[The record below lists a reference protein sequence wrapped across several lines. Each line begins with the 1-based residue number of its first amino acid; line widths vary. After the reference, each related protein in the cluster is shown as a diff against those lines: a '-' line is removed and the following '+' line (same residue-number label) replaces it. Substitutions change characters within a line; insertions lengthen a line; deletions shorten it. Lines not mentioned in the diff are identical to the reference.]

1 MSTSG
6 VDRTDLN
13 PEDAYDVDL
22 RRIDPEERNSLRKGG
37 INSQQGRVEKRMK
50 AARSA
55 GRFKQSALVDQPLR
69 EDGRPYKYGG
79 VVPGAGDK
87 IGRQGGYGYAE
98 KPKSLFGKFTG
109 F

>member
-37 INSQQGRVEKRMK
+37 INSQQGRVEKEG
-50 AARSA
+50 
-55 GRFKQSALVDQPLR
+55 GRPRALVATDRVL
-69 EDGRPYKYGG
+69 
-79 VVPGAGDK
+79 
-87 IGRQGGYGYAE
+87 
-98 KPKSLFGKFTG
+98 L
-109 F
+109 